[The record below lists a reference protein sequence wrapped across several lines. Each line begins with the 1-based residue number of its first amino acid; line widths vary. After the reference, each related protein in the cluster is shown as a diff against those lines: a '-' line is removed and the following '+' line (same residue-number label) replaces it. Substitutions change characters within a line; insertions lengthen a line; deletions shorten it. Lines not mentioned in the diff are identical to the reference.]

1 MHFFSFFPQVF
12 ILLYGFSATFWLELL
27 ALESGD
33 MLDDQTELV
42 DCAT

>member
-12 ILLYGFSATFWLELL
+12 ILLYGFSAIFWLELL